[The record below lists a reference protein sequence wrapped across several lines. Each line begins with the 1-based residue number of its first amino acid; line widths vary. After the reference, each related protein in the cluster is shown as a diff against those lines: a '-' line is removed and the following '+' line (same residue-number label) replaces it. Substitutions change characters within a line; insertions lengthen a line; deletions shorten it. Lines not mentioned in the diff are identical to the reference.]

1 MKRKTRSVTGTLAYL
16 KRKYVLTYREEKPT
30 VFKIQ
35 VVRGGV
41 IGKQDIV
48 AYAANAAHV
57 PETSVQLAMTAFFDA
72 ITYFCSNGH
81 RVQVNGLG
89 SFGPV
94 TDCKTAESMEAA
106 NTDTIKVR
114 KVRFFPEGDL
124 KNVASLVTFKENE
137 SLSVNACGLTGGDG
151 GVFLANGKQC
161 WFNGY
166 VYEGGHFESTGDPD
180 DGMPDGN
187 YASIPTKWTTPG
199 TAGTINFGGF
209 TYNIVGGQ
217 IVGVTD

>member
-16 KRKYVLTYREEKPT
+16 KRKYVLAYREEKPT
-30 VFKIQ
+30 VYKMQI
-35 VVRGGV
+35 VRGGV

-57 PETSVQLAMTAFFDA
+57 PETSVQLAMSAFFDA
-72 ITYFCSNGH
+72 IIYFCSNGH

-94 TDCKTAESMEAA
+94 TDCKVVNSMSQVS
-106 NTDTIKVR
+106 TDQIKVR
-114 KVRFFPEGDL
+114 KVRFYPEGDL
-124 KNVASLVTFKENE
+124 KNVASLVTFQENQ
-137 SLSVNACGLTGGDG
+137 SLSVNAIGLDG
-151 GVFLANGKQC
+151 SSAGVFLANGKEG

-166 VYEGGHFESTGDPD
+166 LYQNGAFVSTGDPG

-187 YASIPTKWTTPG
+187 YASIPTTWNVPG
-199 TAGTINFGGF
+199 TSGTIEFGGF
-209 TYNIVGGQ
+209 TYNIVDGQ